1 MRKIT
6 IAIDGY
12 SSCGKST
19 LANALAK
26 KLDYLYVDTGAM
38 YRAVTLYCLQ
48 NNLIKEGKLQIRL
61 LKESMDNIKI
71 EFRNISGKER
81 SATFLNKQNVEN
93 EIRKME
99 VSNEV
104 SKISVI
110 KFVREKMVRLQQ
122 QMGSQKGVVMEGRD
136 IGTIVFPDAELKLFM
151 TANIKTRVKRRY
163 REMVANGIGVTL
175 EEVKKNVISRDYKDT
190 HRKES
195 PLIQAKDAIVINNTL
210 LSQDEQLD
218 IAVKL
223 AKERMAIT

>member
-1 MRKIT
+1 M

>member
-81 SATFLNKQNVEN
+81 SATFLNNQNVEN

-151 TANIKTRVKRRY
+151 TANIKIRVKRRY

>member
-1 MRKIT
+1 MRKIM

>member
-1 MRKIT
+1 M

-151 TANIKTRVKRRY
+151 TANIKIRVKRRY

>member
-26 KLDYLYVDTGAM
+26 ELDYLYVDTGAM
-38 YRAVTLYCLQ
+38 YRAVTLYCLK
-48 NNLIKEGKLQIRL
+48 NGLIKDGEVQLGL
-61 LKESMDNIKI
+61 LENSLNDISI
-71 EFRNISGKER
+71 EFRHVQDKDR
-81 SATFLNKQNVEN
+81 SSTYLNNQNVEE
-93 EIRKME
+93 EIRLME

-110 KFVREKMVRLQQ
+110 KDVRVKMVQLQQ
-122 QMGSQKGVVMEGRD
+122 DMGKLKGVVMEGRD
-136 IGTIVFPDAELKLFM
+136 IGTVVFPNAELKLFM
-151 TANIKTRVKRRY
+151 TANIETRVERRY
-163 REMVANGIGVTL
+163 HEMVSNGNNVTR
-175 EEVKKNVISRDYKDT
+175 EEVKKNVLSRDYKDS

-195 PLIQAKDAIVINNTL
+195 PLLKAKDAIEINNTS
-210 LSQDEQLD
+210 LSQEEQLE

-223 AKERMAIT
+223 AKEKIAFN

>member
-6 IAIDGY
+6 VAIDGY

-48 NNLIKEGKLQIRL
+48 NNLIKDGKLQIRL

-81 SATFLNKQNVEN
+81 SVTFLNNKNAEN
-93 EIRKME
+93 EIRKMD

-122 QMGSQKGVVMEGRD
+122 QMGRQKGVVMEGRD

-151 TANIKTRVKRRY
+151 TANIETRVERRY
-163 REMVANGIGVTL
+163 REMIANGIDVTL
-175 EEVKKNVISRDYKDT
+175 EEVKKNVIGRDYKDT

-195 PLIQAKDAIVINNTL
+195 PLIQAKDAIVIDNTL

-218 IAVKL
+218 IGVKL